1 MEIQLWKELLQPYEQ
16 AVTELTAKFNCL
28 RDEYRKNNQHSPI
41 ETVSGRVKTVTSILE
56 KMQKKGIVFDRL
68 EEEIEDIAGIRII
81 CQFVEDIEKVAV
93 LIRRRYDMVVIEKK
107 DYLANHKSSGYR
119 SYHMIV
125 WYTVETIN
133 GPKQI
138 HVEIQIRTMAMN
150 FWATTEHSLQ
160 YKYKGVL
167 PPHVSKQLEVIA
179 DSVYQLDTQMSRVR
193 SEIIDA
199 ENHSETRTNLIKD
212 IVTSI
217 ENLYKIT
224 NHREV
229 EKIQDEFYRIFKMN
243 DIDELKRFQRHL
255 DVLAEGFRAQ
265 SVEYEAPDPRKGG

>member
-28 RDEYRKNNQHSPI
+28 RDEFRKND
-41 ETVSGRVKTVTSILE
+41 
-56 KMQKKGIVFDRL
+56 FDRL

-119 SYHMIV
+119 SYHLIV

-167 PPHVSKQLEVIA
+167 PQHVSKQLEVIA
-179 DSVYQLDTQMSRVR
+179 DRHNRGGLR
-193 SEIIDA
+193 
-199 ENHSETRTNLIKD
+199 
-212 IVTSI
+212 
-217 ENLYKIT
+217 
-224 NHREV
+224 HR
-229 EKIQDEFYRIFKMN
+229 
-243 DIDELKRFQRHL
+243 
-255 DVLAEGFRAQ
+255 RAGRDRCQ
-265 SVEYEAPDPRKGG
+265 CRRNRR

>member
-28 RDEYRKNNQHSPI
+28 RDEFRKNNQHSPI

-56 KMQKKGIVFDRL
+56 KMQKKGIDFDRL

-167 PPHVSKQLEVIA
+167 PQHVSKQLEVIA

-199 ENHSETRTNLIKD
+199 ENHSETRTNLIRD

-217 ENLYKIT
+217 ENLYKVT
-224 NHREV
+224 SHREV

-265 SVEYEAPDPRKGG
+265 SVDYAAPDSGKGV

>member
-1 MEIQLWKELLQPYEQ
+1 
-16 AVTELTAKFNCL
+16 
-28 RDEYRKNNQHSPI
+28 
-41 ETVSGRVKTVTSILE
+41 
-56 KMQKKGIVFDRL
+56 
-68 EEEIEDIAGIRII
+68 
-81 CQFVEDIEKVAV
+81 
-93 LIRRRYDMVVIEKK
+93 MVVIEKK

>member
-1 MEIQLWKELLQPYEQ
+1 MNTGK
-16 AVTELTAKFNCL
+16 T
-28 RDEYRKNNQHSPI
+28 
-41 ETVSGRVKTVTSILE
+41 VKTVTSILE
-56 KMQKKGIVFDRL
+56 KMQKKGIGFDRL

>member
-1 MEIQLWKELLQPYEQ
+1 
-16 AVTELTAKFNCL
+16 
-28 RDEYRKNNQHSPI
+28 
-41 ETVSGRVKTVTSILE
+41 
-56 KMQKKGIVFDRL
+56 MQKKGIGFDRL

-160 YKYKGVL
+160 YKY
-167 PPHVSKQLEVIA
+167 PHKS
-179 DSVYQLDTQMSRVR
+179 D
-193 SEIIDA
+193 
-199 ENHSETRTNLIKD
+199 
-212 IVTSI
+212 
-217 ENLYKIT
+217 
-224 NHREV
+224 
-229 EKIQDEFYRIFKMN
+229 
-243 DIDELKRFQRHL
+243 QRHRDKYRESL
-255 DVLAEGFRAQ
+255 QNHEPQ
-265 SVEYEAPDPRKGG
+265 GG

>member
-1 MEIQLWKELLQPYEQ
+1 
-16 AVTELTAKFNCL
+16 
-28 RDEYRKNNQHSPI
+28 
-41 ETVSGRVKTVTSILE
+41 
-56 KMQKKGIVFDRL
+56 
-68 EEEIEDIAGIRII
+68 
-81 CQFVEDIEKVAV
+81 
-93 LIRRRYDMVVIEKK
+93 
-107 DYLANHKSSGYR
+107 
-119 SYHMIV
+119 
-125 WYTVETIN
+125 
-133 GPKQI
+133 
-138 HVEIQIRTMAMN
+138 MAMN

-167 PPHVSKQLEVIA
+167 PVHVSKQLEIIA